1 MVKNNLYN
9 INTRSSQ
16 QGAIYIWMLL
26 SLLFLSLGIGQWSIN
41 YATLKQL
48 EKEEELLKI
57 GVMYRKA
64 IYQYYQNSPGG
75 VKTYPE
81 KLEDL
86 LRDPRY
92 LEVKRYLRKLEKD
105 PMTSKDF
112 LLIKNSENQIIG
124 IYSSSLQ
131 KTIKK
136 IGFLPSLEK
145 FEKVERYQ
153 DWKFMM

>member
-41 YATLKQL
+41 YATLKQR

-57 GVMYRKA
+57 GLMYRKA

-112 LLIKNSENQIIG
+112 LVIKNSENQIIG
-124 IYSSSLQ
+124 VYSSSLQ

>member
-1 MVKNNLYN
+1 MVNNKLYN
-9 INTRSSQ
+9 IKTRSSQ
-16 QGAIYIWMLL
+16 QGAIYIWILL

-41 YATLKQL
+41 YATLKQR
-48 EKEEELLKI
+48 EKEEELLRI
-57 GVMYRKA
+57 GLMYRKA

-105 PMTSKDF
+105 PITSKDF
-112 LLIKNSENQIIG
+112 LLIRNSEKKIIG
-124 IYSSSLQ
+124 IHSSSR
-131 KTIKK
+131 KKIIKK
-136 IGFLPSLEK
+136 TGFLPSLQK
-145 FEKVERYQ
+145 FEKTEKYI
-153 DWKFMM
+153 DWMFLI

>member
-1 MVKNNLYN
+1 MVNNKLYN
-9 INTRSSQ
+9 IKTRSSQ

-41 YATLKQL
+41 YATLKQR
-48 EKEEELLKI
+48 EKEEELLRI
-57 GVMYRKA
+57 GLMYRKA

-112 LLIKNSENQIIG
+112 LLIKNSEN
-124 IYSSSLQ
+124 
-131 KTIKK
+131 
-136 IGFLPSLEK
+136 
-145 FEKVERYQ
+145 
-153 DWKFMM
+153 

>member
-1 MVKNNLYN
+1 MVNKKPYN
-9 INTRSSQ
+9 IKTRSSQ
-16 QGAIYIWMLL
+16 QGAIYIWILL

-41 YATLKQL
+41 YANLTQR
-48 EKEEELLKI
+48 EKEEELLRI
-57 GVMYRKA
+57 GLMYRKA

-92 LEVKRYLRKLEKD
+92 LEVKRYLKKLEKD

-112 LLIKNSENQIIG
+112 LIIKNSENKIIG

-136 IGFLPSLEK
+136 TGFLSSLEN
-145 FEKVERYQ
+145 FEKVEKYR
-153 DWKFMM
+153 DWKFSL

>member
-1 MVKNNLYN
+1 MVNNKLYN
-9 INTRSSQ
+9 IKTRSSQ

-41 YATLKQL
+41 YATLKQR
-48 EKEEELLKI
+48 EKEEELLGI
-57 GVMYRKA
+57 GLMYREA

-75 VKTYPE
+75 VKNYPE

-112 LLIKNSENQIIG
+112 LIIKNSENQIIG
-124 IYSSSLQ
+124 IYSSSLK

-136 IGFLPSLEK
+136 TGFLPSIEK
-145 FEKVERYQ
+145 FKNAEKYQ

>member
-41 YATLKQL
+41 YATLKQR

>member
-1 MVKNNLYN
+1 MVNNKLYN
-9 INTRSSQ
+9 IKTRFSQ

-26 SLLFLSLGIGQWSIN
+26 SLLFLSLGIGKWSIN
-41 YATLKQL
+41 YATLKQR
-48 EKEEELLKI
+48 EKEEELLRI
-57 GVMYRKA
+57 GLMYRKA

-112 LLIKNSENQIIG
+112 ILIKNSENQIIG
-124 IYSSSLQ
+124 IYSASLQ

-136 IGFLPSLEK
+136 TGFLPSLQK
-145 FEKVERYQ
+145 FEMVERYQ

>member
-1 MVKNNLYN
+1 
-9 INTRSSQ
+9 
-16 QGAIYIWMLL
+16 MLL
-26 SLLFLSLGIGQWSIN
+26 SLLFLSLGVGQWSIN
-41 YATLKQL
+41 YATLKQR

-57 GVMYRKA
+57 GLMYRKA
-64 IYQYYQNSPGG
+64 IYQYYQSSPGG

-112 LLIKNSENQIIG
+112 LIIKNSENQIIG
-124 IYSSSLQ
+124 IYSSSSK

-136 IGFLPSLEK
+136 SGFLPSLEK
-145 FEKVERYQ
+145 FEKVEKYQ
-153 DWKFMM
+153 DWKFIM

>member
-1 MVKNNLYN
+1 MVNNKLYN

-41 YATLKQL
+41 YATLKQR

-57 GVMYRKA
+57 GLMYRNA

-75 VKTYPE
+75 VKNYPE

-112 LLIKNSENQIIG
+112 LIIKNSENQIIG

-136 IGFLPSLEK
+136 TGFLPSLQK